1 VKVTIVRGGG
11 LGGISTRTEL
21 DDDGLPDD
29 DSRRRF
35 ADVVGRAKP
44 HARTPA
50 PAGRSVPD
58 QTLYE
63 VQLDDGKDEVKARFD
78 DQNLPEE
85 VRHLVEWVDARPEK
99 KHRIER

>member
-11 LGGISTRTEL
+11 FGGISTRTEL

-29 DSRRRF
+29 DARRTF
-35 ADVVGRAKP
+35 ADLVGRAK
-44 HARTPA
+44 ARAKSPA
-50 PAGRSVPD
+50 PAGRPAPD

-63 VQLDDGKDEVKARFD
+63 VHLDDGDEKVQARFD
-78 DQNLPEE
+78 DQNIPDE
-85 VRHLVEWVDARPEK
+85 VRHLVEWVDARPER

>member
-11 LGGISTRTEL
+11 IGGISTRTEL

-29 DSRRRF
+29 DARRMF
-35 ADVVGRAKP
+35 ADVFGRAKSR
-44 HARTPA
+44 ARSPEPPGRPA
-50 PAGRSVPD
+50 PD

-63 VQLDDGKDEVKARFD
+63 VQLDDGDDEVKARFD

-85 VRHLVEWVDARPEK
+85 VRHLVEWVDARPERR
-99 KHRIER
+99 HRIER